1 MMMDLSDV
9 LANNIDQDQGRMLE
23 LVDPVEG
30 TPTGMKF
37 WIVGPDSETAHRA
50 RIAMMDEL
58 VEMARPDGTVSA
70 ADRETAR
77 LNCLARHVLRFE
89 ITEDGQALPFSHKM
103 MVRILRAGT
112 WMQTQIDAFAADRA
126 NFRPQ

>member
-1 MMMDLSDV
+1 MMDFAEV
-9 LANNIDQDQGRMLE
+9 LANNIDQDQGRVLE
-23 LVDPVEG
+23 LVHPVEG

-37 WIVGPDSETAHRA
+37 WIVGPDSATAQRA

-58 VEMARPDGTVSA
+58 QEAARPDGTVSA
-70 ADRETAR
+70 ENREIAR
-77 LNCLARHVLRFE
+77 LNCLARHVRRFE
-89 ITEDGQALPFSHKM
+89 VNENGQPMPFNHQM

-126 NFRPQ
+126 NFRPE

>member
-1 MMMDLSDV
+1 MDLSDV
-9 LANNIDQDQGRMLE
+9 LANNIDQDQGRVLE
-23 LVDPVEG
+23 LTDPVTGE
-30 TPTGMKF
+30 PTGMKF

-58 VEMARPDGTVSA
+58 QEAATPAGIVSA
-70 ADRETAR
+70 TERETAR

-89 ITEDGQALPFSHKM
+89 ITENGERLPFSHQM